1 MKIKSLFNILS
12 SYGYW
17 LPQILFFEIYY
28 LLKGYKKST
37 VKILNNNRFT
47 DNIPCPYFI
56 LHKIKKFFPGGSAS
70 GGKPI
75 VFGLVILLIIWALS
89 GLSRVLPDEQ
99 GVVLRF
105 GKFVKTT
112 QPGLNYHL
120 PFPVESVLTPKV
132 TKVNRID
139 IGFRSASDSGR
150 TSGIDD
156 VSEES
161 LMLTGDENIVN
172 IDFSVFWVI
181 KDAGKF
187 LFKIQSPVETV
198 KAAAETAMREVIAK
212 SKLQSILTEGRSKI
226 EIETQ
231 EIAQSLLDEYESG
244 IQITQVQT
252 QKADPPDEVIDA
264 FRDVQAARADMERAK
279 NEAEAYQNDVIP
291 RARGEA
297 AKILQEA
304 EAYKKQ
310 VVAAAE
316 GEASRFLAI
325 YNEYAKAKRVTQERM
340 YLETMEKVLA
350 DIDKVIIDKKAGG
363 VVPYLPLPELGKK
376 KKGTDTQ

>member
-1 MKIKSLFNILS
+1 M
-12 SYGYW
+12 Y
-17 LPQILFFEIYY
+17 
-28 LLKGYKKST
+28 
-37 VKILNNNRFT
+37 
-47 DNIPCPYFI
+47 
-56 LHKIKKFFPGGSAS
+56 
-70 GGKPI
+70 
-75 VFGLVILLIIWALS
+75 
-89 GLSRVLPDEQ
+89 RVLPDEQ
-99 GVVLRF
+99 GIVLRF
-105 GKFVKTT
+105 GKFVSTT
-112 QPGLNYHL
+112 QPGLNYH
-120 PFPVESVLTPKV
+120 FPYPIETVLTPKV

-139 IGFRSASDSGR
+139 IGFRSGSDSGF
-150 TSGIDD
+150 SSAGVAD
-156 VSEES
+156 VPEES

-172 IDFSVFWVI
+172 IDFSIFWVI

-187 LFKIQSPVETV
+187 LFKIQDPATTV

-212 SKLQSILTEGRSKI
+212 SKLQSILTEGRSNI

-231 EIAQSLLDEYESG
+231 EIAQSLLDEYEAG

-252 QKADPPDEVIDA
+252 QKADPPDQVIDA

-297 AKILQEA
+297 AKILQQA

-310 VVAAAE
+310 VVAKAE

-325 YNEYAKAKRVTQERM
+325 YTEYAQAKEVTQERM

-350 DIDKVIIDKKAGG
+350 DIDKVIIDKNASAG
-363 VVPYLPLPELGKK
+363 VVPYLPLPELKK
-376 KKGTDTQ
+376 KAAQ

>member
-1 MKIKSLFNILS
+1 MVDDFKGRGGSPWGSPPGGGGGNGSGRGPTPPDIEEIINNI
-12 SYGYW
+12 
-17 LPQILFFEIYY
+17 QKTI
-28 LLKGYKKST
+28 
-37 VKILNNNRFT
+37 NRF
-47 DNIPCPYFI
+47 
-56 LHKIKKFFPGGSAS
+56 LPGRGAK

-75 VFGLVILLIIWALS
+75 VIGLLILLVIWFAS
-89 GLSRVLPDEQ
+89 GLYRVLPDEQ

-105 GKFVKTT
+105 GKFVSTT
-112 QPGLNYHL
+112 QPGLNYHI

-139 IGFRSASDSGR
+139 IGFRSERDSGF
-150 TSGIDD
+150 TSTAVGD
-156 VSEES
+156 VPEES

-181 KDAGKF
+181 KDAGNF
-187 LFKIQSPVETV
+187 LFKIQDPQGTV

-226 EIETQ
+226 EINTQ
-231 EIAQSLLDEYESG
+231 EIIQEILDEYNSG

-252 QKADPPDEVIDA
+252 QKADPPDQVIDA
-264 FRDVQAARADMERAK
+264 FRDVQAARADMERSK
-279 NEAEAYQNDVIP
+279 NEAEAYANDVIP

-297 AKILQEA
+297 QKILQAA
-304 EAYKKQ
+304 EAYKKE
-310 VVAAAE
+310 VVAKAE

-325 YNEYAKAKRVTQERM
+325 YREYAKAKQVTQERM

-350 DIDKVIIDKKAGG
+350 DIDKVIIDKEAGSG
-363 VVPYLPLPELGKK
+363 VVPYLPLPELQKK
-376 KKGTDTQ
+376 TN

>member
-1 MKIKSLFNILS
+1 MANNDDFGKGGSPWGSSGGEGNGSGRKGPTPPNIDEIVNKIQDL
-12 SYGYW
+12 
-17 LPQILFFEIYY
+17 
-28 LLKGYKKST
+28 
-37 VKILNNNRFT
+37 V
-47 DNIPCPYFI
+47 
-56 LHKIKKFFPGGSAS
+56 KKFIPGNGS
-70 GGKPI
+70 GKKPI
-75 VFGLVILLIIWALS
+75 ILGLVIVIAIWAFS
-89 GLSRVLPDEQ
+89 GLYRVLPDEQ

-105 GKFVKTT
+105 GKFVSTT
-112 QPGLNYHL
+112 QPGLNYHI
-120 PFPVESVLTPKV
+120 PYPVETVLTPKV

-139 IGFRSASDSGR
+139 VGFRAASDTGR
-150 TSGIDD
+150 TSGIAD

-187 LFKIQSPVETV
+187 LFKIQSPVVTV
-198 KAAAETAMREVIAK
+198 KAAAETAMREVIAR
-212 SKLQSILTEGRSKI
+212 SRIQPILTEGRSKI

-231 EIAQSLLDEYESG
+231 EIIQSLLDEYESG

-264 FRDVQAARADMERAK
+264 FRDVQAARADMERSK

-291 RARGEA
+291 RARGDA

-310 VVAAAE
+310 VVALAE

-325 YNEYAKAKRVTQERM
+325 YNEYKLAKRVTQERM

-363 VVPYLPLPELGKK
+363 VVPYLPLPELTKK
-376 KKGTDTQ
+376 SKGTDTQ

>member
-1 MKIKSLFNILS
+1 MANGNDF
-12 SYGYW
+12 
-17 LPQILFFEIYY
+17 
-28 LLKGYKKST
+28 KGGS
-37 VKILNNNRFT
+37 
-47 DNIPCPYFI
+47 PWGSP
-56 LHKIKKFFPGGSAS
+56 PGGRNGSGRRGQRPPSIDEVVEKIQKLISKLIPSGTS
-70 GGKPI
+70 GGSKPI
-75 VFGLVILLIIWALS
+75 IFGLILLVVVWALS
-89 GLSRVLPDEQ
+89 GLYRVLPDEQ

-105 GKFVKTT
+105 GKFVNTT
-112 QPGLNYHL
+112 QPGLNYHF
-120 PFPVESVLTPKV
+120 PYPVETALTPKV
-132 TKVNRID
+132 TKVNRMD
-139 IGFRSASDSGR
+139 IGFRSGADSGF
-150 TSGIDD
+150 SSAGVAD
-156 VSEES
+156 VPEES

-181 KDAGKF
+181 KDAGNF
-187 LFKIQSPVETV
+187 LFKIQDPATTV

-226 EIETQ
+226 ENETQ
-231 EIAQSLLDEYESG
+231 EIAQGLLDEYESG

-252 QKADPPDEVIDA
+252 QKADPPDQVIDA

-291 RARGEA
+291 RARGDA

-310 VVAAAE
+310 VVAEAE

-325 YNEYAKAKRVTQERM
+325 YTEYAKAKEVTQERM

-350 DIDKVIIDKKAGG
+350 DIDKVIIDKNAGSG
-363 VVPYLPLPELGKK
+363 VIPYLPLPELGKK
-376 KKGTDTQ
+376 KATN

>member
-1 MKIKSLFNILS
+1 MSDFKNQSPWGSPPGGGNGDGFRRGPTPPDIDEIIKNI
-12 SYGYW
+12 
-17 LPQILFFEIYY
+17 Q
-28 LLKGYKKST
+28 
-37 VKILNNNRFT
+37 N
-47 DNIPCPYFI
+47 
-56 LHKIKKFFPGGSAS
+56 KIKKFFPGGTSS

-75 VFGLVILLIIWALS
+75 IFGLVILLIVWALS
-89 GLSRVLPDEQ
+89 GLYRVLPDEQ

-105 GKFVKTT
+105 GKYANTT
-112 QPGLNYHL
+112 QPGLNYHI
-120 PFPVESVLTPKV
+120 PFPVENVLTPKV
-132 TKVNRID
+132 TKVNRMD
-139 IGFRSASDSGR
+139 IGFRSERDTGFSSG
-150 TSGIDD
+150 GVAD
-156 VSEES
+156 VPEES

-172 IDFSVFWVI
+172 IDFSIFWVI
-181 KDAGKF
+181 KDAGNF
-187 LFKIQSPVETV
+187 LFKIQDPATTV

-226 EIETQ
+226 ENETQ
-231 EIAQSLLDEYESG
+231 EIAQGLLDEYESG

-252 QKADPPDEVIDA
+252 QKADPPDQVIDA

-291 RARGEA
+291 RARGDA

-325 YNEYAKAKRVTQERM
+325 YTEYAKAKEVTQERM

-350 DIDKVIIDKKAGG
+350 DIDKVIIDKNAGSG
-363 VVPYLPLPELGKK
+363 VIPYLPLPELGKK
-376 KKGTDTQ
+376 KVKN

>member
-1 MKIKSLFNILS
+1 MDEIKNDNNKTNFDEFKSSGQSPWGTPPGSGNGSGRGPIPPNID
-12 SYGYW
+12 
-17 LPQILFFEIYY
+17 E
-28 LLKGYKKST
+28 
-37 VKILNNNRFT
+37 V
-47 DNIPCPYFI
+47 
-56 LHKIKKFFPGGSAS
+56 IKKIQEFINKYLPGGKS
-70 GGKPI
+70 GGLPI
-75 VFGLVILLIIWALS
+75 ILVVSILIVIWGLS
-89 GLSRVLPDEQ
+89 GLYRVLPDEQ

-105 GKFVKTT
+105 GKFTSTT
-112 QPGLNYHL
+112 QPGLNYHI
-120 PFPVESVLTPKV
+120 PYPVETVLTPKV

-139 IGFRSASDSGR
+139 IGFRSERDTGFGSSTGVA
-150 TSGIDD
+150 D
-156 VSEES
+156 VAEES

-187 LFKIQSPVETV
+187 LFKIQDPASTV

-264 FRDVQAARADMERAK
+264 FRDVQAARADMERSK
-279 NEAEAYQNDVIP
+279 NEAEAYANDVIP

-325 YNEYAKAKRVTQERM
+325 YSEYAKAKEVTQERM

-350 DIDKVIIDKKAGG
+350 DIDKVIIDKNAGSG
-363 VVPYLPLPELGKK
+363 VVPYLPLPALTKK
-376 KKGTDTQ
+376 SEGSDTQ